1 MAMQARAGLGA
12 GAGEVLRLA
21 VLTSACAAADVR
33 RPIFLVLVLV
43 LLTLPPTSPR
53 LVFESVSHLGIYSG
67 ALCGANGSKAI
78 QWHSAHTLD
87 PRPGLP
93 PSSCAWRFDPGS
105 VEGKKHVG
113 GCGSCVHDPYAPP
126 DPLRLPTHVC

>member
-1 MAMQARAGLGA
+1 MRGRVIPEIPPPPQPPPPVPCVPLMPCLEARGNTTLFFTAVTTDPGLCAPAPGKNVSR
-12 GAGEVLRLA
+12 VL
-21 VLTSACAAADVR
+21 
-33 RPIFLVLVLV
+33 
-43 LLTLPPTSPR
+43 
-53 LVFESVSHLGIYSG
+53 YSG

-113 GCGSCVHDPYAPP
+113 GCGSCVHDPYVPP